1 MSLEIFLFLLVLG
14 AAFLLFV
21 FEVFPIDVTAL
32 TLVTVLFLMGYLDVG
47 EAISGFSNKAVLT
60 VAAMLVLS
68 RALVKTGFLEVF
80 ADQLSSLAGKNVW
93 LGLSIFLLAASLISG
108 FINNTATVAI
118 FIPLA
123 LQLSQRFQISPSK
136 ILIPLSYAAI
146 YGGTLTLIGTSTN
159 LLVSSVVEKVE
170 GFQPLGMFE
179 FTGMG
184 LIFLITGTIYNL
196 WVVPKILPSRAAVS
210 SLTRSYHMSPYLTEF
225 KVAENSP
232 LIGVSCMDRGVNE
245 NYDITILALIRD
257 KQRYDSDIRN
267 IKLRKGDIL
276 LSRGTFKNF
285 LRFREEE
292 KVLLLTEV
300 KMNQTEL
307 TGDESVIIEGL
318 IPPGSSLIGK
328 SLKELDFRNKFGAFV
343 LAIRR
348 EGKTLREKIAHIVLH
363 FADTLLIFVPK
374 SNLSA
379 LDENPD
385 IAVLQEHEISLHK
398 TRFWWLAIAIIPLI
412 MISATLGIIEILG
425 AAIVGVVILLLV
437 RSLNIQEAY
446 RSIDWSVIVLIAAF
460 IPVGIVVDR
469 TGTDDLI
476 GSGII
481 NLGAYFTPDFAPYAS
496 LSILYLV
503 AVLMTSIMSNNSAA
517 IVLIPVALS
526 IGNQLGVDTRPF
538 IFTICFGASTSFM
551 TPMGYQ
557 TNLMVYGPGSYRFGD
572 FVKAG
577 APLNVLFWLLATIFI
592 PMIWPFY
599 TG

>member
-1 MSLEIFLFLLVLG
+1 MSLEIFLFLLILG

-32 TLVTVLFLMGYLDVG
+32 TLLTVLFLVGYLDVG

-80 ADQLSSLAGKNVW
+80 ADQLSSLAGKNIW

-159 LLVSSVVEKVE
+159 LLVSSVVEDY
-170 GFQPLGMFE
+170 GIQPLGMFE
-179 FTGMG
+179 FAGMG

-267 IKLRKGDIL
+267 IKLQKGDIL

-300 KMNQTEL
+300 KMSQTEL

-379 LDENPD
+379 LDKNPD

-460 IPVGIVVDR
+460 IPVGIVVER
-469 TGTDDLI
+469 TGTADLI

-481 NLGAYFTPDFAPYAS
+481 NLGALFKPEFAPYAS

-526 IGNQLGVDTRPF
+526 IGNQLGVDIRPF

-599 TG
+599 PG

>member
-159 LLVSSVVEKVE
+159 LLVSSVVEKAE

-517 IVLIPVALS
+517 IVLIPIALS

-557 TNLMVYGPGSYRFGD
+557 TNLMVYGPGSYRFVD

>member
-557 TNLMVYGPGSYRFGD
+557 TNLMVYGPGSYRFVD

>member
-1 MSLEIFLFLLVLG
+1 MSLEIFLFLLILG

-32 TLVTVLFLMGYLDVG
+32 TLLTVLFLVGYLDVG

-80 ADQLSSLAGKNVW
+80 ADQLSSLAGKNIW

-159 LLVSSVVEKVE
+159 LLVSSVVEDY
-170 GFQPLGMFE
+170 GIQPLGMFE
-179 FTGMG
+179 FAGMG

-267 IKLRKGDIL
+267 IKLQKGDIL

-300 KMNQTEL
+300 KMSQTEL

-379 LDENPD
+379 LDRNPD

-460 IPVGIVVDR
+460 IPVGIVVER
-469 TGTDDLI
+469 TGTADLI

-481 NLGAYFTPDFAPYAS
+481 NLGALFKPEFAPYAS

-526 IGNQLGVDTRPF
+526 IGNQLGVDIRPF

-599 TG
+599 PG

>member
-1 MSLEIFLFLLVLG
+1 M
-14 AAFLLFV
+14 FV

-32 TLVTVLFLMGYLDVG
+32 TLLTVLFLVGYLAVG

-80 ADQLSSLAGKNVW
+80 ADQLSSLAGKNIW

-159 LLVSSVVEKVE
+159 LLVSSVVEDYGVK
-170 GFQPLGMFE
+170 PLGMFE
-179 FTGMG
+179 FAGMG

-196 WVVPKILPSRAAVS
+196 WVVPKILPSRAAIS
-210 SLTRSYHMSPYLTEF
+210 SLTRSYHMSSYLTEF

-232 LIGVSCMDRGVNE
+232 LIDVSCMDRGVNE

-257 KQRYDSDIRN
+257 EQRYDTDIRN
-267 IKLRKGDIL
+267 IKLQKGDIL

-292 KVLLLTEV
+292 KVLLLTDV

-318 IPPGSSLIGK
+318 VPPGSSLIGK
-328 SLKELDFRNKFGAFV
+328 SLKELNFRNKFGAFV

-374 SNLSA
+374 SNLSD
-379 LDENPD
+379 LDKNPD

-460 IPVGIVVDR
+460 IPVGIVVER
-469 TGTDDLI
+469 TGTADLI

-481 NLGAYFTPDFAPYAS
+481 NLGAHFNPEFAPYAS
-496 LSILYLV
+496 LSVLYLV

-526 IGNQLGVDTRPF
+526 IGNQLGVDIRPF
-538 IFTICFGASTSFM
+538 IFAICFGASTSFM

-592 PMIWPFY
+592 PMIWPF
-599 TG
+599 

>member
-1 MSLEIFLFLLVLG
+1 M
-14 AAFLLFV
+14 FV

-557 TNLMVYGPGSYRFGD
+557 TNLMVYGPGSYRFVD

>member
-1 MSLEIFLFLLVLG
+1 M
-14 AAFLLFV
+14 
-21 FEVFPIDVTAL
+21 FPIDVTAL
-32 TLVTVLFLMGYLDVG
+32 TLLTVLFLVGYLDVG

-80 ADQLSSLAGKNVW
+80 ADQLSSLAGKNIW

-159 LLVSSVVEKVE
+159 LLVSSVVEDY
-170 GFQPLGMFE
+170 GIQPLGMFE
-179 FTGMG
+179 FAGMG

-267 IKLRKGDIL
+267 IKLQKGDIL

-300 KMNQTEL
+300 KMSQTEL

-379 LDENPD
+379 LDRNPD

-460 IPVGIVVDR
+460 IPVGIVVER
-469 TGTDDLI
+469 TGTADLI

-481 NLGAYFTPDFAPYAS
+481 NLGALFKPEFAPYAS

-526 IGNQLGVDTRPF
+526 IGNQLGVDIRPF

-599 TG
+599 PG

>member
-1 MSLEIFLFLLVLG
+1 M
-14 AAFLLFV
+14 FV

-32 TLVTVLFLMGYLDVG
+32 TLLTVLFLVGYLDVG

-80 ADQLSSLAGKNVW
+80 ADQLSSLAGKNIW

-159 LLVSSVVEKVE
+159 LLVSSVVEDY
-170 GFQPLGMFE
+170 GIQPLGMFE
-179 FTGMG
+179 FAGMG

-267 IKLRKGDIL
+267 IKLQKGDIL

-300 KMNQTEL
+300 KMSQTEL

-379 LDENPD
+379 LDKNPD

-460 IPVGIVVDR
+460 IPVGIVVER
-469 TGTDDLI
+469 TGTADLI

-481 NLGAYFTPDFAPYAS
+481 NLGALFKPEFAPYAS

-526 IGNQLGVDTRPF
+526 IGNQLGVDIRPF

-599 TG
+599 PG